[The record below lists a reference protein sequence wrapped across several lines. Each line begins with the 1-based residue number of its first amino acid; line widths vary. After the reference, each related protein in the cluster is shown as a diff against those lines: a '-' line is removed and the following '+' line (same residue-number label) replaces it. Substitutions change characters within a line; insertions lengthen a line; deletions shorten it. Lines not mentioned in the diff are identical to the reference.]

1 MMTSST
7 GFGSD
12 RGDDRRQ
19 QRPPTGGRRCGRAY
33 GGVRERHGT
42 SGYGRI
48 GIF

>member
-1 MMTSST
+1 MTTSST
-7 GFGSD
+7 SFGSNH
-12 RGDDRRQ
+12 GDGDRRH
-19 QRPPTGGRRCGRAY
+19 RPPTGGRRCGRAY

>member
-1 MMTSST
+1 MTTSST
-7 GFGSD
+7 SFGSV
-12 RGDDRRQ
+12 RDDERP

>member
-1 MMTSST
+1 MMTNST
-7 GFGSD
+7 SFGSVC
-12 RGDDRRQ
+12 GDERRQ

>member
-1 MMTSST
+1 MTSST

-12 RGDDRRQ
+12 RGDDDRRQ